1 MACPTSPGAATPA
14 HARRWTQRPE
24 GANRGDSGAGDRIG
38 PPAPGRRGGGKGGG
52 GGGGGGA
59 PFVPGPPP
67 PPPRGAPGCPQRRC
81 ACPARP
87 VRRSPRWARTDCR
100 SRKEIFS
107 MHSSTAEPR
116 SVQKV
121 CRILSELTNPGPHRL
136 SNIVANTRLNKAT
149 VLRLLESLIEDGFVL
164 RDAQDK
170 TYWLGNEAL
179 VMAAVI

>member
-1 MACPTSPGAATPA
+1 MACPTRPGAATPA
-14 HARRWTQRPE
+14 NARRWKQRPE
-24 GANRGDSGAGDRIG
+24 GANRGDFGAGDPIG
-38 PPAPGRRGGGKGGG
+38 RLDLPTPERVKRAVAEVREGSRCCPS
-52 GGGGGGA
+52 
-59 PFVPGPPP
+59 
-67 PPPRGAPGCPQRRC
+67 PQRRC

-87 VRRSPRWARTDCR
+87 VHRPPRWARSDCR

-164 RDAQDK
+164 
-170 TYWLGNEAL
+170 
-179 VMAAVI
+179 